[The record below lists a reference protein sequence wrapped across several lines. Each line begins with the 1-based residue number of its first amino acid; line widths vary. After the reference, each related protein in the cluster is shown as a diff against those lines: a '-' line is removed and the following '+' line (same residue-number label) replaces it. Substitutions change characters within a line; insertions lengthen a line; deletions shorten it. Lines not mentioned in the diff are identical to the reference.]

1 MSAIRKNTTPAMQAV
16 RYAVLG
22 ILTVLF
28 LLPFYVLVRNAFA
41 SNKLITAPR
50 WQWLPDQWNFDNFA
64 ALFADD
70 NVGMLPAL
78 FRQSAKK
85 GRKPWHLSCGA
96 GVRRVVFC
104 AERIQARRVGG
115 SRAGGPRIPRG
126 NIRRPGLFPLPPRKL
141 PGTGGACRGPYR
153 PEGREPGRLLQ

>member
-78 FRQSAKK
+78 LHSAIMSISQTTLTVLISLMA
-85 GRKPWHLSCGA
+85 GYALARWTHRLSKVLGNA
-96 GVRRVVFC
+96 RELGMVEIHSALLMAAADRTGDL
-104 AERIQARRVGG
+104 RIG
-115 SRAGGPRIPRG
+115 
-126 NIRRPGLFPLPPRKL
+126 
-141 PGTGGACRGPYR
+141 
-153 PEGREPGRLLQ
+153 EG